1 MAEASPVLTEPV
13 IIPCVYLTGASVEV
27 SRHAVRLIGW
37 VDLPDLGGETTER
50 RIQVRAAMT
59 VEAGQALRDD
69 LAKVLRASRGH
80 S

>member
-1 MAEASPVLTEPV
+1 MAEPVLTEPV
-13 IIPCVYLTGASVEV
+13 IIPCVYLTGAAVEV
-27 SRHAVRLIGW
+27 SRHSVRLIGW

-59 VEAGQALRDD
+59 VGAARVLRDD
-69 LAKVLRASRGH
+69 LVKVLREGRDH